1 MRSFLYAIVAYLM
14 IIALG
19 FAASYAIRA
28 VSESRA
34 RDTAS
39 VMAARNRTP
48 PFPYKTRTRKITCNV
63 EVRKNGLLLMLR

>member
-28 VSESRA
+28 VSESRSMDMA
-34 RDTAS
+34 A
-39 VMAARNRTP
+39 VMAARNRP
-48 PFPYKTRTRKITCNV
+48 SPYATRPKKISGNG
-63 EVRKNGLLLMLR
+63 EVRKLGCLLMLR